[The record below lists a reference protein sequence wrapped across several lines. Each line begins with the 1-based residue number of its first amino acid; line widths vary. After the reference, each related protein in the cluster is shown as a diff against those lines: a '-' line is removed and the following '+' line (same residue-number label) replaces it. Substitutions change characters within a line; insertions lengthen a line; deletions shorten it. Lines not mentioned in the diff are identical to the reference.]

1 MKKGNVRVDDMVTL
15 HEYEHRTVS
24 S

>member
-1 MKKGNVRVDDMVTL
+1 MVTL
-15 HEYEHRTVS
+15 HEYEHRTAS